1 MTLGSVTHREQRMK
15 TTWKEILADRAELRG
30 RFGGQRDDRG
40 LGAGGIAMRS
50 RLD

>member
-30 RFGGQRDDRG
+30 QFGGQRDDRR
-40 LGAGGIAMRS
+40 LAAGGIAVQT